1 MIRRKLNKKKG
12 FKGFKVIIDTSI
24 LKELE
29 VYKTLSINQ
38 LFDEQDRKEIEKAYN
53 FYKNFTTNNKL

>member
-12 FKGFKVIIDTSI
+12 FKGFKIIIDTSI

-38 LFDEQDRKEIEKAYN
+38 LFDEQDRKKIEKAYN
-53 FYKNFTTNNKL
+53 FYKNFTTNNK

>member
-1 MIRRKLNKKKG
+1 MIRRKLNKRKG

-29 VYKTLSINQ
+29 AYNNLSIDN
-38 LFDEQDRKEIEKAYN
+38 LFDNKDKEEIEKAYN
-53 FYKNFTTNNKL
+53 FYSDIK

>member
-12 FKGFKVIIDTSI
+12 FKGFKVVIDTSI

-29 VYKTLSINQ
+29 AYKTLSINK
-38 LFDEQDRKEIEKAYN
+38 LFDEQDKKEIEKVYN
-53 FYKNFTTNNKL
+53 FYSNIK

>member
-1 MIRRKLNKKKG
+1 MIRRKLNKRKG

-29 VYKTLSINQ
+29 AYNNLSIDN
-38 LFDEQDRKEIEKAYN
+38 LFDNKDKEEIEKAYK
-53 FYKNFTTNNKL
+53 FYKNV

>member
-1 MIRRKLNKKKG
+1 MIRRKLNKRKG

-29 VYKTLSINQ
+29 AYNNLSIDN
-38 LFDEQDRKEIEKAYN
+38 LFDNKDKEEIEKAYN
-53 FYKNFTTNNKL
+53 FYENIK